1 MKRLEYNDLEAFV
14 FKLWKRE
21 VSDELTGKETE
32 IINQWNQRNI
42 TELDDNQIQ
51 DSKDKVLLQLEPYL
65 PTSNKHIQINYFKKY
80 FYQAAAII
88 LLLISFGGILTYNT
102 FFKPDTYIATTSKI
116 NVQLI
121 DGSLVTLLPG
131 AELRVDRSFP
141 ADTRLVDLKGDA
153 IFKIAKSKIHPFVV
167 QGEDFSTK
175 VLGTVFKVV
184 QSGKIR
190 QVDLYEGKVEVS
202 YSGTPAS
209 YLKPN
214 QRWTNFGIPRTAA
227 VTRQTQPSNVG
238 SSELLSLSFNDV
250 AFNDVVNLFQKNY
263 QIKILYP
270 SSIASKKITADFTG
284 GSISEN
290 LESLGFI
297 LGLELKHYNKSQYEL
312 K

>member
-1 MKRLEYNDLEAFV
+1 MKKLEYYKIEAFV

-32 IINQWNQRNI
+32 ILKQWNRRNI
-42 TELDDNQIQ
+42 TELDANQIQ

-65 PTSNKHIQINYFKKY
+65 PTNHIQINYFKKY
-80 FYQAAAII
+80 FYQAAAVI

-102 FFKPDTYIATTSKI
+102 FFKPDTYIATSQKL
-116 NVQLI
+116 NVKLA

-131 AELRVDRSFP
+131 AELKVEKSFP
-141 ADTRLVDLKGDA
+141 ADTRLVDLKGNA
-153 IFKIAKSKIHPFVV
+153 IFKVAKSKIHPFVV

-175 VLGTVFKVV
+175 VLGTVFKVT
-184 QSGKIR
+184 QSGKIK

-214 QRWTNFGIPRTAA
+214 QRWTNFGISRTAA
-227 VTRQTQPSNVG
+227 VTRQTQQSDERSP
-238 SSELLSLSFNDV
+238 ELLSLSFNDV

-270 SSIASKKITADFTG
+270 STLASKKITADFTG
-284 GSISEN
+284 GSINEN
-290 LESLGFI
+290 LESLSFI
-297 LGLELKHYNKSQYEL
+297 LGLELKHDNKNQYEL